1 MIAPVFVIFSAA
13 VFTHYPQRVRVIVK
27 NVCKKRI
34 TLPITLFEQPIT
46 PFPQPIT
53 QTKAP
58 QSPKALFSTQV
69 PPTIAKRLFGTF

>member
-34 TLPITLFEQPIT
+34 TLPFALCLLPLCPFAADAATLPTI
-46 PFPQPIT
+46 
-53 QTKAP
+53 
-58 QSPKALFSTQV
+58 STQV
-69 PPTIAKRLFGTF
+69 PPNTAKRLFGTF